1 MEDKLHGDEV
11 GLLWVDP
18 KVSARNLARGTFNQ
32 ELENPFAVAFAE
44 SLAEKE
50 RLLRDRAKLE
60 SRLKALT
67 REEELN
73 AFRIER
79 QQEALQIY
87 SQTGEIRHELI
98 PECRAA
104 VTAEM
109 AKQRKALHASLQP
122 EVDALRAAQE
132 ADGWAFA
139 HRKTDGNFLLVTL
152 KKALKQIASALKPVR
167 RFKFERNVR
176 RALDKFSAPGLPRP
190 TIARRALE
198 IFMLNLRPSQAA
210 MFPLKPAAP

>member
-1 MEDKLHGDEV
+1 MEGKLHGDEG

-60 SRLKALT
+60 RRLKALA

-73 AFRIER
+73 DFRIER
-79 QQEALQIY
+79 QQEALRIY
-87 SQTGEIRHELI
+87 TTTGEIRHDLI

-109 AKQRKALHASLQP
+109 AKQRRALHASVQQ
-122 EVDALRAAQE
+122 EVDALCAAQE
-132 ADGWAFA
+132 ADGWSFA
-139 HRKTDGNFLLVTL
+139 HRKADDNFLLVTL
-152 KKALKQIASALKPVR
+152 KKPLKQIASALKPVR
-167 RFKFERNVR
+167 RFKFEQNVR
-176 RALDKFSAPGLPRP
+176 RAVNKFSAPGLPRP

-198 IFMLNLRPSQAA
+198 IFTLNLRPSQAA
-210 MFPLKPAAP
+210 MFPLRPAAP